1 MLQIPPM
8 PSWDS
13 LHVLIIHF
21 PIALLLLSP
30 LFIVISA
37 ALTPPKGKPYMI
49 AALITLLLGTASV
62 FVAASTGHAAAELA
76 DRGGSVDAVLKSH
89 QELAE
94 ETEIV
99 FAGLSAILL
108 GMFAVPRF
116 LRRADN
122 RLFSSFLPSAFLALY
137 TVGVLFLI
145 NTAHVGGRLVH
156 EFGVHAILPPEQS
169 PNQGPSQSTDSAVRE
184 SSGESAETR

>member
-1 MLQIPPM
+1 MLQFPPIPT
-8 PSWDS
+8 WDS
-13 LHVLIIHF
+13 LHVLVIHF

-30 LFIVISA
+30 VFIVISA
-37 ALTPPKGKPYMI
+37 VLSPLKGRPYMS

-62 FVAASTGHAAAELA
+62 FIAASTGHSAAELA
-76 DRGGSVDAVLKSH
+76 ERGGPADAVLKTH

-108 GMFAVPRF
+108 AMVAVPR
-116 LRRADN
+116 LLARGDN
-122 RLFSSFLPSAFLALY
+122 RLFSTFLPSAFLALY

-145 NTAHVGGRLVH
+145 NTAHEGGRLVH
-156 EFGVHAILPPEQS
+156 EFGVHAILPPDQGA
-169 PNQGPSQSTDSAVRE
+169 NQTSHTSVTEPSE
-184 SSGESAETR
+184 EGAEMR

>member
-1 MLQIPPM
+1 MLQIPPI
-8 PSWDS
+8 PAWDS

-37 ALTPPKGKPYMI
+37 ALTPPRGRSYMVI
-49 AALITLLLGTASV
+49 ALITLLLGTASV

-76 DRGGSVDAVLKSH
+76 ERGGPVDAVLKMH
-89 QELAE
+89 EELAE

-108 GMFAVPRF
+108 GMYALPRI
-116 LRRADN
+116 LRREDN

-145 NTAHVGGRLVH
+145 NTAHAGGRLVH
-156 EFGVHAILPPEQS
+156 EFGVHAILPP
-169 PNQGPSQSTDSAVRE
+169 SQSAQPLVSG
-184 SSGESAETR
+184 SSSETSEDK